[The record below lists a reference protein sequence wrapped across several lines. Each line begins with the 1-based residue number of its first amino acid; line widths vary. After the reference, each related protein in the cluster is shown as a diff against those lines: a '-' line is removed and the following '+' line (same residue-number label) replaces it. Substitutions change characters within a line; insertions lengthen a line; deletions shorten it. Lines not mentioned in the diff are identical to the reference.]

1 MKKGLF
7 FSLLIIAGFCAGAQD
22 LKKIKESLTANKLG
36 DAKTDIEKFL
46 AVPKNQKNPEAYYI
60 KGKIYAAIAANPT
73 ERAAT
78 PDARMT
84 SLEAFKKSL
93 EIDKNQ
99 ATIFMTVDQ
108 YQPVFSLYS
117 SGFDEAANLYNA
129 EKYDEALGTF
139 KSTGVVGDYIFSQGW
154 GLYKI
159 DTPLIYYSALSAMNA
174 KKDDEAIASFTKLA
188 DAKVAATP
196 EQVTSYRYLAKHYY
210 DKKDEAN
217 MLKYIQ
223 LGRELY
229 PNDDYLPLLEL
240 DYMRGKGDVAA
251 LNAKY
256 EEILVTS
263 PTNYDV
269 ILDYA
274 SSLFNETHVTEASK
288 RPADYNEKVKKIES
302 LYLKAIEL
310 KPDSYD
316 ARLSLGKHYYNQMLF
331 LEEDASKIKGS
342 KPEDVKKKA
351 DMNAEVATIADKAI
365 PQLEKVFGFYD
376 TQGKLKTSE
385 RSNFKSAC
393 SLLTYSYEKKKD
405 KTKAD
410 FYQKKYDEA
419 DKAHG

>member
-7 FSLLIIAGFCAGAQD
+7 LSLLIIAGFSVNAQD
-22 LKKIKESLTANKLG
+22 LKKIKESLTKNQLTE
-36 DAKTDIEKFL
+36 AKTDIEKFL
-46 AVPKNQKNPEAYYI
+46 AVPKNQKNAEAYYV
-60 KGKIYAAIAANPT
+60 KGKVYSAIAANPA
-73 ERAAT
+73 ERAAN
-78 PDARMT
+78 PDART
-84 SLEAFKKSL
+84 VALDAFKKSI

-99 ATIFMTVDQ
+99 AQLYMTVDQ
-108 YQPVFSLYS
+108 YQPIFSLYS
-117 SGFDEAANLYNA
+117 SGFDEAAGLYNE
-129 EKYDEALGTF
+129 EKYDQALNTF

-154 GLYKI
+154 GLYKL
-159 DTPLIYYSALSAMNA
+159 DTTLTYYSALSAMNA
-174 KKDDEAIASFTKLA
+174 KKDDEALTYFAKLA
-188 DAKVAATP
+188 DAKVGATP

-217 MLKYIQ
+217 MMKYIG

-240 DYMRGKGDVAA
+240 DYIRGKGDAAA
-251 LNAKY
+251 LNKKY
-256 EEILVTS
+256 EEILAAS
-263 PTNYDV
+263 PDNYDV

-274 SSLFNETHVTEASK
+274 STLFNETHVTDAAK
-288 RPADYNEKVKKIES
+288 RPADYNEKSKKIES
-302 LYLKAIEL
+302 LYTKAIEL
-310 KPDSYD
+310 KPDATE
-316 ARLSLGKHYYNQMLF
+316 ARLSLGKHYYNQMLYM
-331 LEEDASKIKGS
+331 EEEASKIKGA

-351 DMNAEVATIADKAI
+351 DLNAEIATVADKAI
-365 PQLEKVFGFYD
+365 PQLEKVFNAYD
-376 TQGKLKTSE
+376 SQGKLKTSE